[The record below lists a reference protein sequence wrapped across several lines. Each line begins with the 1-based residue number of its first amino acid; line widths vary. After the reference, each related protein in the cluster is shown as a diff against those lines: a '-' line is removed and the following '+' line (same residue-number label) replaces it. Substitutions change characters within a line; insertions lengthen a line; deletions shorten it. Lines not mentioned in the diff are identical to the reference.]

1 MHHEEEDVQGTSTV
15 PTLYGSHHGDMTQI
29 VPVEVEGGDVSI
41 TDSIVPYGSTHSMI
55 TRLRTR
61 NFDETMAGTGKKP
74 VVASYEVGTK
84 RQRMTQESPKANV
97 QQIAIYGGGQVMAA
111 TEEVPRSYP
120 EATTDADCDEW
131 EKAIASELES
141 LTANKTWKLVPRPA
155 HQRPIGCCW
164 LFALKQTYAPVA
176 YLNSIRAKL
185 AKCAADGFE
194 IEQCDVDTAFLYG
207 KLNEEIYMELPDG
220 LRELIALAEAEGE
233 DDVVC
238 LLLQS
243 LYGLKQASRV
253 WNETIDNHLKNM
265 GFKAVDA
272 DPCAYTSDEGDGE
285 YIVCLYLGDVPI
297 AAKAKTI
304 IASVKAAIAEKFKI
318 KDLGRARF
326 ILGIMIDYDIEC
338 RALRISQNA
347 YAESIIKKFGQAN
360 VKPCLQPL
368 QAGVHFTKVDQP
380 QTGAN
385 KAKMSSKPYRSL
397 EGSLMYLESG
407 TRSDISIAV
416 AQLSRITIKDVGLT
430 YDGRQGTQL
439 VAYADADWVG
449 NRDSTVALSSTD
461 AEYMALRDIVKE
473 VVWVRLLLK
482 DIGSEQEGGSVIYED
497 NQGAMVLAKNTGS
510 SVLG

>member
-1 MHHEEEDVQGTSTV
+1 
-15 PTLYGSHHGDMTQI
+15 
-29 VPVEVEGGDVSI
+29 
-41 TDSIVPYGSTHSMI
+41 
-55 TRLRTR
+55 
-61 NFDETMAGTGKKP
+61 MAGTGKKP

-131 EKAIASELES
+131 KKAIASELES

-176 YLNSIRAKL
+176 YLNLIRAKL

-243 LYGLKQASRV
+243 LRSTLIPVHIQVMKATAS
-253 WNETIDNHLKNM
+253 
-265 GFKAVDA
+265 
-272 DPCAYTSDEGDGE
+272 TSC
-285 YIVCLYLGDVPI
+285 VYLGDVPI

-318 KDLGRARF
+318 KDLGRAHF

-397 EGSLMYLESG
+397 EEIRVVRYL
-407 TRSDISIAV
+407 
-416 AQLSRITIKDVGLT
+416 LKIKDVGLT

-449 NRDSTVALSSTD
+449 NRDSTVALSSTN
-461 AEYMALRDIVKE
+461 AEYMALRGSMKE
-473 VVWVRLLLK
+473 VVCVGLLLK
-482 DIGSEQEGGSVIYED
+482 DIGSEQ
-497 NQGAMVLAKNTGS
+497 
-510 SVLG
+510 